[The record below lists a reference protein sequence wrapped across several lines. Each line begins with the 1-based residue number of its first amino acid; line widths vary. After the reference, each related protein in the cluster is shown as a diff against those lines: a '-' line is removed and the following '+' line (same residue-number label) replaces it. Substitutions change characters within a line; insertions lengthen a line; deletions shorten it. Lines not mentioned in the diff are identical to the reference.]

1 MDPPFTV
8 ISKLD
13 SNVLIGLWVTTL
25 LIFIYLLAH
34 LFNNYLIVNVQE
46 VVGSN
51 PGPAEK
57 TICHAPLIWIKS
69 MKAKIVEKITW
80 HCCMCCNNP
89 GNGRKKFK
97 DSWVIKFK
105 KK

>member
-1 MDPPFTV
+1 
-8 ISKLD
+8 
-13 SNVLIGLWVTTL
+13 
-25 LIFIYLLAH
+25 
-34 LFNNYLIVNVQE
+34 
-46 VVGSN
+46 
-51 PGPAEK
+51 
-57 TICHAPLIWIKS
+57 

-97 DSWVIKFK
+97 DSWVIKLK

>member
-1 MDPPFTV
+1 MDLLFTV

-25 LIFIYLLAH
+25 FIFIYLLAN
-34 LFNNYLIVNVQE
+34 LLNNYLRVNIQE

-51 PGPAEK
+51 PGPAVN

-69 MKAKIVEKITW
+69 MKAKIVEK
-80 HCCMCCNNP
+80 
-89 GNGRKKFK
+89 
-97 DSWVIKFK
+97 
-105 KK
+105 